1 MQNSSSNNL
10 FGSFNNQG
18 NNTNKGIFGNANV
31 QSNLANTDHSSIF
44 GASKTQQSNNALVNK
59 NIFNMSGN
67 STGLGGSKSIYDN
80 TSSHSNLGNKNIF
93 GSSNVNSIS
102 SSQGNMGGN
111 NLFMNSSNQNNLN
124 MKNIFGGTSN
134 INTQGS
140 NLSNKSIFGGLQQNA
155 QNTTSNNLFG
165 NLSSSQTNSGSMF
178 GNLSPGSQNKGNS
191 LFGTSPS
198 SNQTSATSNMFGNAS
213 TMNQNKSGGLFGNLQ
228 SSNQGTTSSS
238 MFGGLSSSQ
247 GKTTAGGNLFGAMS
261 AGVGTGGNTG
271 TNNLFGNSSTV
282 SQNKPGGIFG
292 NLQSPTQS
300 PAGGNIFGNSST
312 LNQNKG
318 NSLFSA
324 FSTTNQASS
333 TSNMF
338 GNASTMN
345 QNKSGGLFGNLQSSN
360 QGTTNSSM
368 FGGLSSSQGKTT
380 DGSNLFGGMSTSA
393 STPSSN
399 IFGSTSTMNQNK
411 AGGVFGTLQS
421 PTNQSTTSSSSMFG
435 GLSSS
440 QTQLTTGSSLFGGMN
455 TNNTTSS
462 NNIFGNAV
470 GGNQSKTSSNLFG
483 SLSTSTQPA
492 STNLFGG
499 TTSSSQGMTTSS
511 VFSSSVASGA
521 TQNKFNNIFGQ
532 VSSPNQNTAIPGG
545 TTGIGT
551 SSGSGTTSTL
561 GGVNTTTGTS
571 NIFGNVSSAGS
582 NINNIGDNK
591 NILGTSSGFSVSPTT
606 TSVNPSTIG
615 GGIGLGS
622 NLSTAL
628 SQSLNTNLSSV
639 GNATNASGA
648 SMFGTLGG
656 GLNATVGANMFDNGN
671 LGTGLTVGTVSPSS
685 TLFLGDKN
693 ISGMN
698 MITQETLLVD
708 GKIKDGDLLT
718 QHMNIVKED
727 VGGRGN
733 LDKLDEDLTIIK
745 RKESIFD
752 KAYDDDIGNEKEQG
766 GVFYNHIN
774 LIINDNI
781 NDIQKTTFSLLNDY
795 DSYMWDNFKS
805 SIFKNFVDYIVNFK
819 QKKNQKLI
827 KSNVLDLDQHEF
839 QILIWLYNVN
849 SYKIDFIPFK
859 SFYYLLLSDTN
870 LNYSKM
876 LIGNSDNN
884 ILFGNF
890 VEINDHYYMNS
901 QSHFFKTQINKH
913 HHDSVLLS
921 RDKNG
926 LAKRNSLLDIDS
938 IYKQNLKDILNSLL
952 NMNLSIMKENFKK
965 REKEEYYENNENSNN
980 ESNNNFGN
988 NNINGVGSI
997 NSINNINNISGVN
1010 NIGNNK
1016 DKFICMSNYTYENL
1030 LLNYLF
1036 GTLQHLHD
1044 KFYKIEIT
1052 NYVSKDLNQVD
1063 DYFVD
1068 AKSNAIFSY
1077 CYDNFYKNEM
1087 DKEYCTIHFFF
1098 YLTNIMFRCG
1108 NYIGLIQIIKNE
1120 EFVKNLCIDRYL
1132 YDFVILL
1139 IRILLLLY
1147 NKNNE
1152 ISILENMNAEI
1163 DCCDILKKKI
1173 NMSNLINFFH
1183 SIIYLCV
1190 SNIYAYDL
1198 LCILFS
1204 DIFYKKG
1211 NMYIN
1216 RERKIEMKNIF
1227 HYTKKKKRRHVKN
1240 YEQDMEVDNS
1250 YMKRG
1255 RGSKTSEDYYSDDI
1269 VSNDNYSGNRNGSRG
1284 IRNYS
1289 NSNRNSSS
1297 NSNRNSSRIRNSSH
1311 NINNSNI
1318 NNHSSINRNSSNNS
1332 ILNRDVIYQSDSRN
1346 CQNDDS
1352 NYDKE
1357 DSSEYNSEEERE
1369 TPKSKGKAFFFDMF
1383 TNILQK
1389 PKKPKEDPFGNI
1401 ELNEEIDKIN
1411 RDSMLISNIEILGIT
1426 NRYAYNFEY
1435 CNIETSIWIE
1445 LTLFVSKNF
1454 DLSGSK
1460 FQENFD
1466 IFDTNLSFYNYDD
1479 DNNAFLNDTKYRR
1492 EKINNK
1498 IEKLFTCISSC
1509 IIHENKEY
1517 FSICSKLK
1525 VDDVIN
1531 NFIVEDGKISE
1542 KVKGNISKVLN
1553 NNFLL
1558 YIKLFYYLLLVGNL
1572 YITVAFLS
1580 CISNNVQRILL
1591 VLTIFLHK
1599 NNIFENAQLNNI
1611 KTKTLSFLKFQNE
1624 NTSILDNS
1632 HDINDDLQSR
1642 SDKMNLVLLSMNN
1655 HDIPFDYFL
1664 LQNNNINILLKIT
1677 YLLNLKTNI
1686 SIKLLKSIVQQNQD
1700 ILLHENIIGQI
1711 NNDGNIYYGK
1721 LHDFLFLFKN
1731 KIKIRKDVKCFFLMY
1746 YILYKKK
1753 SFHNNMLS
1761 KKKSEIDEE
1770 YHYKCRNFKFVQNK
1784 NINTLNRITI
1794 DNSII
1799 SVHASIL
1806 YKISQF
1812 YAILAYFANQR
1823 KNYIIS
1829 FICYYILKDEQSA
1842 INSLIRI
1849 YNDELIYYYHNSD
1862 KEYSY
1867 IRKCAFRF
1875 YHLAKNMWPSN
1886 IKLESVESKSYLV
1899 MSILLMKRKMYEEAY
1914 IIFSSTLIPDNMLEK
1929 LSTADYYNIDLSS
1942 NFLMTLRELCRKNYR
1957 INELVGPTTLHAV
1970 VKFLLPIKD
1979 KLDAQVI
1986 ESINYLGKLSF

>member
-228 SSNQGTTSSS
+228 SSNQGTT
-238 MFGGLSSSQ
+238 
-247 GKTTAGGNLFGAMS
+247 
-261 AGVGTGGNTG
+261 
-271 TNNLFGNSSTV
+271 
-282 SQNKPGGIFG
+282 
-292 NLQSPTQS
+292 
-300 PAGGNIFGNSST
+300 
-312 LNQNKG
+312 
-318 NSLFSA
+318 
-324 FSTTNQASS
+324 
-333 TSNMF
+333 
-338 GNASTMN
+338 
-345 QNKSGGLFGNLQSSN
+345 
-360 QGTTNSSM
+360 NSSM

-380 DGSNLFGGMSTSA
+380 DGSNLFGGMPTSA

-399 IFGSTSTMNQNK
+399 IFGSTSTINQNK

-421 PTNQSTTSSSSMFG
+421 PTNQNTTSSSSMFG

-532 VSSPNQNTAIPGG
+532 VSSPNQNTAMPGG

-591 NILGTSSGFSVSPTT
+591 NILGSSSGFSVSPTT

-698 MITQETLLVD
+698 I
-708 GKIKDGDLLT
+708 
-718 QHMNIVKED
+718 MNIVKED
-727 VGGRGN
+727 VEGRGN

-1284 IRNYS
+1284 NRNYS

-1383 TNILQK
+1383 TNVLQK

-1531 NFIVEDGKISE
+1531 NFIVVDGKISE

-1986 ESINYLGKLSF
+1986 ESINYLGTLSF